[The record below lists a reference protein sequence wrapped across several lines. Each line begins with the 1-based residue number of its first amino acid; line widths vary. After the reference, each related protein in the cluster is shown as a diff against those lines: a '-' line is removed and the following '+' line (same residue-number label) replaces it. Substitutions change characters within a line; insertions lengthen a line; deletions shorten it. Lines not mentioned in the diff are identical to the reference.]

1 MWDYEIERLLE
12 YNYSFIGCFPHDI
25 LKRIKRKSN
34 ISIIINTANSK
45 SIGEHWVAMRMT
57 NNECFY
63 FDSFGVEIT
72 NENIKKFAKIYKKVI
87 YSTECIQDIESRK
100 SGEFCI
106 AFIKNVHCLESYKKF
121 INSFSYNNNYVN
133 DIIVNELI

>member
-12 YNYSFIGCFPHDI
+12 DNYSFIGCFPHDQ
-25 LKRIKRKSN
+25 LKHIKRKTN

-63 FDSFGVEIT
+63 FDSFGVEII
-72 NENIKKFAKIYKKVI
+72 NENITSPAAY
-87 YSTECIQDIESRK
+87 K
-100 SGEFCI
+100 SG
-106 AFIKNVHCLESYKKF
+106 LLDY
-121 INSFSYNNNYVN
+121 
-133 DIIVNELI
+133 